1 MTSTSVSGTSWETSY
16 LQMPQ
21 GHRYDLHF
29 VLNKI
34 LSIHNV
40 TGRKEKTWDRLTQ
53 STIAHGILSVIM
65 DGEMLVL

>member
-1 MTSTSVSGTSWETSY
+1 
-16 LQMPQ
+16 MPQ